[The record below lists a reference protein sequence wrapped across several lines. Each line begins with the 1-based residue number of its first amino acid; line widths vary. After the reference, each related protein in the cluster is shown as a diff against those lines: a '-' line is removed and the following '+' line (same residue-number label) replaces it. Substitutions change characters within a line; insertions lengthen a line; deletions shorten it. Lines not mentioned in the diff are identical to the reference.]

1 MVDWAFVLS
10 NSVWLVGLAIL
21 LACASLAGY
30 ARSNRRLS
38 LKEAWHSMAGNGWV
52 RLGGLLF
59 CVGMGLSSSTWWVRG
74 LWALLCLTVL
84 YEWWRAAK
92 RGMLTADYGLLQH
105 NPPTQRYALSTQHSA
120 LSTQRVAGWL
130 VRTEL
135 LWLALLSPF
144 FIFPTPAST
153 LALFG
158 LPALWIARRAAHGRF
173 LPRTPLD
180 WLLALMSIMVL
191 VSLFATFDM
200 SLSLGKITLLLFG
213 IGLYYAVV
221 EWVDRR
227 ERLAQAVGAY
237 MMAGAGLGVV
247 GLLGTDWVG
256 KFPALAQVA
265 GQLPPLLQRLA
276 GEESGFNANIVG
288 GALLFIVPLQLAVT
302 GWLWTSSPVVRR
314 LGWLRLG
321 ASLCVALAVGT
332 LLLTQSRN
340 ALISLA
346 IGVAFLLW
354 LAVRRARL
362 PLALGATLAVV
373 IIIFVGPQQVV
384 ANLSTSLGLIP
395 GDVANP
401 GTAASRL
408 EIWSR
413 ALYGIEDFTFTGM
426 GMGTFSHVM
435 PVLYPGSSFVSG
447 RDIGHAHN
455 QFLQAGLDLGL
466 PGLIAFMS
474 TWLVAATLAWATW
487 RRSSDSWGRAL
498 SAGIM
503 ASLLCAFLFG
513 LTDSVVMVA
522 KPGFIFWALLAL
534 LVALYNFEF

>member
-1 MVDWAFVLS
+1 MIDWPFVLS
-10 NSVWLVGLAIL
+10 NSAWLVGLAML
-21 LACASLAGY
+21 FAGVSLADY
-30 ARSNRRLS
+30 TSSNRRLS
-38 LKEAWHSMAGNGWV
+38 LKEAWRSMAGNGWV

-59 CVGMGLSSSTWWVRG
+59 CAGMGLSSDVWWQKG
-74 LWALLCLTVL
+74 LWALLCLNII
-84 YEWWRAAK
+84 YEWWRAGK
-92 RGMLTADYGLLQH
+92 RGMRSAEGGMATLLPH
-105 NPPTQRYALSTQHSA
+105 HPPGQRYALSTPR
-120 LSTQRVAGWL
+120 LAGWV

-144 FIFPTPAST
+144 FIFPTLASVW
-153 LALFG
+153 LLFG
-158 LPALWIARRAAHGRF
+158 LPVLWVARRIAYGRF

-180 WLLALMSIMVL
+180 WPMALMSIMVL
-191 VSLFATFDM
+191 VSLFATFDINL
-200 SLSLGKITLLLFG
+200 SLSKITLLLLG
-213 IGLYYAVV
+213 IGLYYGVV

-237 MMAGAGLGVV
+237 MLAGAALGVV

-265 GQLPPLLQRLA
+265 GQLPPVLQRLA

-288 GALLFIVPLQLAVT
+288 GSLLFVVPLQLAVT
-302 GWLWTSSPVVRR
+302 GWLWTSSPGVGR
-314 LGWLRLG
+314 LRWLRVG
-321 ASLCVALAVGT
+321 ALLCVALAVGP

-340 ALISLA
+340 ALLSLA
-346 IGVAFLLW
+346 IGVVFLLW
-354 LAVRRARL
+354 VTIRRARL
-362 PLALGATLAVV
+362 PLALGVVVAVV
-373 IIIFVGPQQVV
+373 VVIFTGQQQVT
-384 ANLSTSLGLIP
+384 AALSGGLGLSP
-395 GDVANP
+395 GDVTNP

-435 PVLYPGSSFVSG
+435 PVLYPAPSFAPG

-455 QFLQAGLDLGL
+455 QFLQAGLDLGP
-466 PGLIAFMS
+466 PGMIAFMS
-474 TWLVAATLAWATW
+474 TWMVAAVLAWTTW
-487 RRSSDSWGRAL
+487 RRSTTGWGRAL
-498 SAGIM
+498 SAGTI
-503 ASLLCAFLFG
+503 ASLLSTFIFG

-534 LVALYNFEF
+534 LVALNSSEF

>member
-1 MVDWAFVLS
+1 
-10 NSVWLVGLAIL
+10 
-21 LACASLAGY
+21 
-30 ARSNRRLS
+30 
-38 LKEAWHSMAGNGWV
+38 V

-59 CVGMGLSSSTWWVRG
+59 CAGMGLSSDAWWQKG
-74 LWALLCLTVL
+74 LWALLCLNII
-84 YEWWRAAK
+84 YEWWRAGK
-92 RGMLTADYGLLQH
+92 RGVRSADYGLLQH
-105 NPPTQRYALSTQHSA
+105 NPPKQRYALSTQHSA
-120 LSTQRVAGWL
+120 LSTQRLAGWL

-135 LWLALLSPF
+135 LWLVLLSPF

-153 LALFG
+153 WALFG
-158 LPALWIARRAAHGRF
+158 LPLLWVARRIAHGRF
-173 LPRTPLD
+173 LPPTPLD
-180 WLLALMSIMVL
+180 WPLALMSIMVL
-191 VSLFATFDM
+191 VSLFATFDI

-221 EWVDRR
+221 EWASGR

-237 MMAGAGLGVV
+237 MLAGAALGLV

-276 GEESGFNANIVG
+276 GEETGFNANIVG
-288 GALLFIVPLQLAVT
+288 GALLFVVPLQLAVT
-302 GWLWTSSPVVRR
+302 SWLWTSSPGVRR
-314 LGWLRLG
+314 LRWLRVG
-321 ASLCVALAVGT
+321 ALLCVALAVGT

-340 ALISLA
+340 ALISLS
-346 IGVAFLLW
+346 IGVVFLLW
-354 LAVRRARL
+354 LAVKRARW
-362 PLALGATLAVV
+362 PLALGAIVAALVV
-373 IIIFVGPQQVV
+373 TYLGPGQV
-384 ANLSTSLGLIP
+384 AADLSRNLGLSP
-395 GDVANP
+395 GDLANP
-401 GTAASRL
+401 GAAASRL

-413 ALYGIEDFTFTGM
+413 ALYGIEDFAFTGM

-435 PVLYPGSSFVSG
+435 PVLYPGVSFAPE

-474 TWLVAATLAWATW
+474 TWMVAAALAWSTW
-487 RRSSDSWGRAL
+487 RRTTDSWGRAL
-498 SAGIM
+498 VAGIM
-503 ASLLCAFLFG
+503 ASLLCSFLFG

-534 LVALYNFEF
+534 LVALNNSEF

>member
-10 NSVWLVGLAIL
+10 NSAWLVGLAIL
-21 LACASLAGY
+21 LACIGLADY

-38 LKEAWHSMAGNGWV
+38 LKEVWHILAGNGWV

-59 CVGMGLSSSTWWVRG
+59 CAGMGLSGDAWWQKG
-74 LWALLCLTVL
+74 LWALLCLIIIS
-84 YEWWRAAK
+84 EWWRAAK
-92 RGMLTADYGLLQH
+92 RGVRNAECGMVALLAH
-105 NPPTQRYALSTQHSA
+105 RPPRQNSALRTPHSA
-120 LSTQRVAGWL
+120 LRIPPLA
-130 VRTEL
+130 EL
-135 LWLALLSPF
+135 LLLALLSPF
-144 FIFPTPAST
+144 FLFPTPAST
-153 LALFG
+153 WALFG
-158 LPALWIARRAAHGRF
+158 LPALWIGRRIAHGRF

-180 WLLALMSIMVL
+180 WPLALMSIMVL
-191 VSLFATFDM
+191 VSLFATFDI

-221 EWVDRR
+221 EWSSGR
-227 ERLAQAVGAY
+227 ERLAQAVGAF
-237 MMAGAGLGVV
+237 MLAGAALGLV
-247 GLLGTDWVG
+247 GLLGTDWVD
-256 KFPALAQVA
+256 KFPALAQVT

-288 GALLFIVPLQLAVT
+288 GALLFVVPLQLAVT
-302 GWLWTSSPVVRR
+302 GWLWAASPVVKR
-314 LGWLRLG
+314 LLWFRLG

-340 ALISLA
+340 ALISFA
-346 IGVAFLLW
+346 TGVVFLLW

-362 PLALGATLAVV
+362 LLTAGAVV
-373 IIIFVGPQQVV
+373 AVMVIIFIGPQQV
-384 ANLSTSLGLIP
+384 ADGLSSSLGLSP
-395 GDVANP
+395 GGVANP
-401 GTAASRL
+401 GTAAGRL

-413 ALYGIEDFTFTGM
+413 ALYGMEDFTFTGM

-435 PVLYPGSSFVSG
+435 PVLYPGASFAPE

-474 TWLVAATLAWATW
+474 TWMVAAALAWATW
-487 RRSSDSWGRAL
+487 RRRTDSWGRAL

-522 KPGFIFWALLAL
+522 KPGFIFWVLLAL
-534 LVALYNFEF
+534 LVALYNSEF

>member
-1 MVDWAFVLS
+1 MVDWAYLLS
-10 NSVWLVGLAIL
+10 NSVWLVGLAML
-21 LACASLAGY
+21 LAGVSLADY
-30 ARSNRRLS
+30 ARANRPLS
-38 LKEAWHSMAGNGWV
+38 LKEAWHFVADNGWV

-59 CVGMGLSSSTWWVRG
+59 CAGLGLSSDAWWLKG
-74 LWALLCLTVL
+74 LWALLSLNII

-92 RGMLTADYGLLQH
+92 REMRSAEGGLLQH
-105 NPPTQRYALSTQHSA
+105 HPPKQRYALSTPH
-120 LSTQRVAGWL
+120 LAGWL

-144 FIFPTPAST
+144 FIFPTPASVW
-153 LALFG
+153 ALFG
-158 LPALWIARRAAHGRF
+158 LPVLWVARRIAHGRF
-173 LPRTPLD
+173 LPPTPLD
-180 WLLALMSIMVL
+180 WPLALMSIMVL
-191 VSLFATFDM
+191 VSLFATFDI

-237 MMAGAGLGVV
+237 MMAGAALGLV

-265 GQLPPLLQRLA
+265 GQLPTLLQRLA

-288 GALLFIVPLQLAVT
+288 GALLFVVPLQLAVT
-302 GWLWTSSPVVRR
+302 CWLWTSSPGVRR
-314 LGWLRLG
+314 RCWLRLG
-321 ASLCVALAVGT
+321 ALLCVALAVGT
-332 LLLTQSRN
+332 LFLTQSRN

-346 IGVAFLLW
+346 IGVLFLLW

-362 PLALGATLAVV
+362 ALALGAIVAALVV
-373 IIIFVGPQQVV
+373 IYLGPGQVA
-384 ANLSTSLGLIP
+384 ANLSSSLGLSP
-395 GDVANP
+395 GDMTNP
-401 GTAASRL
+401 GAAASRL

-413 ALYGIEDFTFTGM
+413 ALYGIEDFAFTGM

-435 PVLYPGSSFVSG
+435 PVLYPAPSFTPG

-474 TWLVAATLAWATW
+474 TWMIVAMLTWATW
-487 RRSSDSWGRAL
+487 RRSTTSWGHAL

-503 ASLLCAFLFG
+503 ASLLCAFIFG

-534 LVALYNFEF
+534 LVALYNSEF